1 MRMTRQSWTVLIFS
15 ALLVALAAAATPSSA
30 QSPDERIRT
39 TLERAAEA
47 GIPTSLLQSK
57 LAEGRAKGISEE
69 RIAPALDR
77 RLDGLVRAGEIL
89 SEVPRL
95 READLDLGADALES
109 GVSEAVLAEIA
120 TTAAP
125 HDRSAAIA
133 ALGHLVPADIA
144 PEDALERVRNALDR
158 GRGPAT
164 LEDLPGFAPGP
175 AGPSGP
181 GELPR
186 PGDVPGPGVG
196 PSGVDGSDRPP
207 VQPAFEPPG
216 RP

>member
-1 MRMTRQSWTVLIFS
+1 MTRKSWIRLMTPCV
-15 ALLVALAAAATPSSA
+15 LVALAATATPAAA
-30 QSPDERIRT
+30 QSPDERIRA
-39 TLERAAEA
+39 TLARATDA

-57 LAEGRAKGISEE
+57 LAEGRAKGIPGE

-77 RLDGLVRAGEIL
+77 RLDGLVRAEEVL

-125 HDRSAAIA
+125 RDRSAAIA
-133 ALGHLVPADIA
+133 ALSHLVAADIA

-158 GRGPAT
+158 DRGSAT
-164 LEDLPGFAPGP
+164 LEDLPGFGPGP
-175 AGPSGP
+175 AGASGP

-186 PGDVPGPGVG
+186 PGEAPGPGVA
-196 PSGVDGSDRPP
+196 PPGVDGSDRPP
-207 VQPAFEPPG
+207 VQPALEPPG
-216 RP
+216 RS